1 MECDELIKNIEDL
14 HIDKDSK
21 CNSYK
26 KILDIY
32 YCIDL
37 DKNLQDIN
45 NIAKCL
51 ETYIIV
57 TFKEYELN
65 IFKSL
70 DYLNSD
76 KSDVVKSGLFTFNRM
91 YKDLKLKTPNDT
103 WFIYISNGD
112 IKNEYK
118 NIFVLLLNKNPSEKC
133 SFYIINKNIKQIPE
147 WTKVNPDYNDY
158 HSKQNDKYLQIVMES
173 MSGSSQEEANK
184 NYNKIIKNIAKET
197 VIEKEQYITNY

>member
-21 CNSYK
+21 CNSSK

-57 TFKEYELN
+57 TFKEYKLN

-70 DYLNSD
+70 DYFKSD

-133 SFYIINKNIKQIPE
+133 SFYIINKNVINVKKDDVL
-147 WTKVNPDYNDY
+147 T
-158 HSKQNDKYLQIVMES
+158 
-173 MSGSSQEEANK
+173 NK
-184 NYNKIIKNIAKET
+184 LIALKFFKKTIHELFNTTRIIK
-197 VIEKEQYITNY
+197 YTNFYDI